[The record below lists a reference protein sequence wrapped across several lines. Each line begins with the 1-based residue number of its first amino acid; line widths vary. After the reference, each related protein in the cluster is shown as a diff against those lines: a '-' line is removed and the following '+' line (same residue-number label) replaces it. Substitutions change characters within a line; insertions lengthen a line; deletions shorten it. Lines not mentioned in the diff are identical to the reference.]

1 MRDVLR
7 LSVPLA
13 LWLAGF
19 SAVYGLQGLTCSR
32 HWPDDLAARP
42 ALLLAWA
49 LAVALQAALLWSLGR
64 DPSPSRF
71 ARNLSLALAAVALVA
86 AIWTLAPVALTSVCR

>member
-19 SAVYGLQGLTCSR
+19 SAVYGLQGLACSR
-32 HWPDDLAARP
+32 HWPEDLAARP
-42 ALLLAWA
+42 TLIAAWL
-49 LAVALQAALLWSLGR
+49 LAVALQATALWLVAR
-64 DPSPSRF
+64 DPSPSPTLR
-71 ARNLSLALAAVALVA
+71 AIGLGLAATALAA
-86 AIWTLAPVALTSVCR
+86 AIWTLAPVAATTICA

>member
-19 SAVYGLQGLTCSR
+19 SGVYALQGLTCSR
-32 HWPDDLAARP
+32 HWPEDLPARP
-42 ALLLAWA
+42 ALLVGWA
-49 LAVALQAALLWSLGR
+49 LAVLLQAVLLWLISR

-71 ARNLSLALAAVALVA
+71 VQGTSLALAAVSLLA
-86 AIWTLAPVALTSVCR
+86 AAWTSMPVALTSTCL